1 MKLKKIVIAPDSFK
15 GCLSAAEVAE
25 SCKAGVLRVFPEA
38 ETVLMPMADG
48 GEGTVEALAPFIKGE
63 YVDCKVSDPLGRIV
77 EARYLLSQNKHMA
90 VIETAS
96 AAGLTLL
103 DDCERNPWITTTYGL
118 GEMIKDALDKG
129 CSTICVGLGGSAT
142 NDGGSGM
149 LSALGCRFLDSDGN
163 ELEGK
168 GMNLHKIESIDV
180 DSLDKRLITTR
191 FVVACDVDNPFYG
204 ENGAAAVF
212 APQKG
217 AAPEIVAAL
226 DSGMR
231 HFACVVNNAT
241 GNDISMLRGSG
252 AAGGLGGAFASFFNS
267 ELVPGIDMVLEASGF
282 DEKIKG
288 ADLVLTGEGSID
300 AQSLMGKVLSGV
312 FRRSAKSGVPVV
324 AIAGR
329 VSDVEELNDAGICA
343 VFSIQPGAISI
354 SDAMNG
360 ENARRNIERTVEQ
373 LMSILDLK

>member
-1 MKLKKIVIAPDSFK
+1 
-15 GCLSAAEVAE
+15 
-25 SCKAGVLRVFPEA
+25 
-38 ETVLMPMADG
+38 
-48 GEGTVEALAPFIKGE
+48 
-63 YVDCKVSDPLGRIV
+63 
-77 EARYLLSQNKHMA
+77 MA

-103 DDCERNPWITTTYGL
+103 GDCERNPWITTTYGL

-212 APQKG
+212 APQK
-217 AAPEIVAAL
+217 
-226 DSGMR
+226 
-231 HFACVVNNAT
+231 
-241 GNDISMLRGSG
+241 
-252 AAGGLGGAFASFFNS
+252 
-267 ELVPGIDMVLEASGF
+267 VP
-282 DEKIKG
+282 
-288 ADLVLTGEGSID
+288 
-300 AQSLMGKVLSGV
+300 
-312 FRRSAKSGVPVV
+312 RRK
-324 AIAGR
+324 
-329 VSDVEELNDAGICA
+329 L
-343 VFSIQPGAISI
+343 
-354 SDAMNG
+354 
-360 ENARRNIERTVEQ
+360 
-373 LMSILDLK
+373 